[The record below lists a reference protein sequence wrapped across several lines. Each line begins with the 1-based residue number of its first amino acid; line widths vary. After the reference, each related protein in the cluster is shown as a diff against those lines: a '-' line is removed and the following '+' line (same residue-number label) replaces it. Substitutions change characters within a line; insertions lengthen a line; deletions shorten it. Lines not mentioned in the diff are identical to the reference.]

1 MLKYFETWENRP
13 VHEDERSPG
22 AFTEVRPCRCQFD
35 AAGVGGRAVSACS
48 FPLARFWFLQI
59 FLLVIQGYPLLS
71 PSLKQ
76 DLCILFRDWVLYS
89 PVALEFHPFKARIS

>member
-1 MLKYFETWENRP
+1 MLKCFETWENRA
-13 VHEDERSPG
+13 VHEDELSLG
-22 AFTEVRPCRCQFD
+22 ALKEVRPCRWQFD
-35 AAGVGGRAVSACS
+35 AAGVGGRAVSTCF

-71 PSLKQ
+71 PSLKE

-89 PVALEFHPFKARIS
+89 PVASEFHPP